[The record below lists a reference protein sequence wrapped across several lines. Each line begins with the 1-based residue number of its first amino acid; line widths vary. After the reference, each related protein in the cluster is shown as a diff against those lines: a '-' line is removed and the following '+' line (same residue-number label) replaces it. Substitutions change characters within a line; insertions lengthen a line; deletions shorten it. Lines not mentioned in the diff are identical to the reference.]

1 MDLTEK
7 TLSSRRVFQGR
18 LLRIDVDTV
27 SLPNGDESVREVV
40 RHPGGVCVLP
50 LHDDGT
56 VSVVEQFR
64 YPYAQVLTELPAGKL
79 EPGEDP
85 DQAIRREL
93 SEEVGLTAG
102 EWIDMGLF
110 YPSVGYCDEV
120 IHLYFARRLTQGDC
134 HPDLDEFLA
143 PKRVPLS
150 RLVDQVMKGQIPD
163 GKSAALIL
171 KVQRFLDQEK

>member
-27 SLPNGDESVREVV
+27 SLPNGDESIREVV

-150 RLVDQVMKGQIPD
+150 QLVDQVMKGQIPD